1 MPLSTTVGLSRIR
14 NLGVMNARIGSTEK
28 TRLSGQ
34 RYMGKAGKISGT
46 ISLILGVLFLIGWF
60 GAGMGVDY
68 IDNQLEENCDSTSGQ
83 IGQTTGLDEGQCQDG
98 RDTRDLLSSL
108 QYSLLLGGA
117 ALCITGVWMLVR
129 H

>member
-1 MPLSTTVGLSRIR
+1 
-14 NLGVMNARIGSTEK
+14 
-28 TRLSGQ
+28 
-34 RYMGKAGKISGT
+34 MGKAGKVSGI
-46 ISLILGVLFLIGWF
+46 ISLFLGVLFLIGWA
-60 GAGMGVDY
+60 GTGMGVNY

-83 IGQTTGLDEGQCQDG
+83 IGQTTGLDEGRCQDG
-98 RDTRDLLSSL
+98 RDTRDLLSSI

>member
-1 MPLSTTVGLSRIR
+1 M
-14 NLGVMNARIGSTEK
+14 A
-28 TRLSGQ
+28 
-34 RYMGKAGKISGT
+34 
-46 ISLILGVLFLIGWF
+46 
-60 GAGMGVDY
+60 VDR

-83 IGQTTGLDEGQCQDG
+83 IGQITGWDGGKCQDG

-117 ALCITGVWMLVR
+117 ALCIAGAWMLVR

>member
-1 MPLSTTVGLSRIR
+1 MLVLVALKKQGCQFR
-14 NLGVMNARIGSTEK
+14 N
-28 TRLSGQ
+28 
-34 RYMGKAGKISGT
+34 MGKAGKISGA
-46 ISLILGVLFLIGWF
+46 ISLILGVLFVIGWF
-60 GAGMGVDY
+60 GAVMGVDH

-83 IGQTTGLDEGQCQDG
+83 IGQITGWDEGQCQDG

-117 ALCITGVWMLVR
+117 ALCIAGVWMLVR

>member
-1 MPLSTTVGLSRIR
+1 MKKQGCHFRD
-14 NLGVMNARIGSTEK
+14 
-28 TRLSGQ
+28 
-34 RYMGKAGKISGT
+34 MGKAGSISGI
-46 ISLILGVLFLIGWF
+46 ISLFLGELFLIGWA

-83 IGQTTGLDEGQCQDG
+83 IGQITGWDEGQCQDG

-117 ALCITGVWMLVR
+117 ALCIVGVWMFVR

>member
-1 MPLSTTVGLSRIR
+1 MLV
-14 NLGVMNARIGSTEK
+14 LGALKKQGCLVRG
-28 TRLSGQ
+28 
-34 RYMGKAGKISGT
+34 MGKVERFGGT
-46 ISLILGVLFLIGWF
+46 LSLIVGVLFLIGWF
-60 GAGMGVDY
+60 GAGMGIDY

-83 IGQTTGLDEGQCQDG
+83 IGQITGWDEGQCQDG

-117 ALCITGVWMLVR
+117 ALCIAGVWMLVR

>member
-1 MPLSTTVGLSRIR
+1 
-14 NLGVMNARIGSTEK
+14 
-28 TRLSGQ
+28 
-34 RYMGKAGKISGT
+34 MGKAGEVSGAL
-46 ISLILGVLFLIGWF
+46 SLILGVLFLIGWF
-60 GAGMGVDY
+60 GAGMAVDR

-83 IGQTTGLDEGQCQDG
+83 IGQITGWDGGKCQDG

-117 ALCITGVWMLVR
+117 ALCIAGVWMLVR